1 MTFIGYKCGLN
12 LLPLMNTEILKI
24 IEIIPRNK
32 DGFDSKKST
41 HSPRGGVI
49 EKQEVHGNCLSE
61 NFVSKRNICYLNFS
75 HLSVR
80 DILRKTGS

>member
-1 MTFIGYKCGLN
+1 
-12 LLPLMNTEILKI
+12 MNTEILKI

-49 EKQEVHGNCLSE
+49 EKQEV
-61 NFVSKRNICYLNFS
+61 
-75 HLSVR
+75 
-80 DILRKTGS
+80 